1 MHLATATRRF
11 WPARAVAG
19 VAMAILIS
27 AFVLPAPALA
37 STADHCTAGQTPHFV
52 FGFADLHN
60 RLGDQMGLPVSC
72 EFPDPKGTGDV
83 HQQTTKGLSF
93 WRKSTNT
100 ATFTNGDDHWALTSR
115 GLVHWNGS
123 SIDPP
128 ATVSSVSPPSK
139 PAAAPTTSALPTD
152 PNLRSTM
159 SSTARDINAF
169 WSSRLTGYSSFDL
182 YWYRGPI
189 TNGCGFSTGGG
200 PFYCGLDRSVNLDTD
215 FFERYWNKGWK
226 FGLQTVIAHE
236 IGHHIQRLDGLRR
249 TLNPT
254 LPGQVFSIDLEL
266 GADCLAGVW
275 AGNAYTRGLVDKD
288 DMLEA
293 WTMTFNAGDT
303 TPWYDPS
310 AHGTPTQRT
319 NAFMLGVTK
328 NNAETCLA
336 L

>member
-1 MHLATATRRF
+1 
-11 WPARAVAG
+11 
-19 VAMAILIS
+19 MAILIA
-27 AFVLPAPALA
+27 AFVLPASALA
-37 STADHCTAGQTPHFV
+37 STANRCAAGQTPHFV
-52 FGFADLHN
+52 FGFADLHT
-60 RLGDQMGLPVSC
+60 RLGDQMGQAVTC

-83 HQQTTKGLSF
+83 HQQTLNGLAF

-100 ATFTNGDDHWALTSR
+100 PTFTNGDDHWAQTS
-115 GLVHWNGS
+115 GGFVHWTGS

-128 ATVSSVSPPSK
+128 AVVPPPTK
-139 PAAAPTTSALPTD
+139 PTAAPTTTALPTD

-159 SSTARDINAF
+159 STAATDINAF

-182 YWYRGPI
+182 FWYRGPI
-189 TNGCGFSTGGG
+189 TNGCGFSTSGG
-200 PFYCGLDRSVNLDTD
+200 PFYCGVDRSVNLDTG

-226 FGLQTVIAHE
+226 FGLETVIAHE
-236 IGHHIQRLDGLRR
+236 IGHHIQRLDGLRP

-254 LPGQVFSIDLEL
+254 RPGQVFSIDLEL

-275 AGNAYTRGLVDKD
+275 AGNAYARGLVSKD

-310 AHGTPTQRT
+310 AHGTPTERT
-319 NAFMLGVTK
+319 NAFMLGVNS

-336 L
+336 V